1 MTGTTVVATSTMCC
15 LRYEIGKM
23 DYHRTTSM
31 TFTLLVYQTSVVK
44 ALRSYKTAQCR
55 PHRSTTKAWTDFACS
70 SVMRCLP
77 IPVPGRRV
85 IRFAPFPFS
94 LNLSLRHRV
103 DCFILLILTTMPRFI
118 VTTKMRKTPTASSSN
133 PVWASKWSLNLPLT
147 PSSPM
152 EVRSYKNA
160 S

>member
-15 LRYEIGKM
+15 LRYEIGKI

-77 IPVPGRRV
+77 IPVPGKSKSNSVR
-85 IRFAPFPFS
+85 AFPFFLKSQPSASRRLFLFFLYLLLCHDS
-94 LNLSLRHRV
+94 LS
-103 DCFILLILTTMPRFI
+103 
-118 VTTKMRKTPTASSSN
+118 TTKMRKNTNGVFHRT
-133 PVWASKWSLNLPLT
+133 PVWASKVVT
-147 PSSPM
+147 QSP
-152 EVRSYKNA
+152 R
-160 S
+160 